1 MRYANSLKSA
11 SAAITLG
18 MLAAAVPASG
28 QVATPTITDIV
39 ISDLPQAFVQ
49 DEVLKNGLGDSQ
61 KDDLLHGNEVLQDSL
76 QGAVIA
82 AFATT
87 AESIIGTF
95 NLDAVP
101 GLQFTTIGNKAAVEQ
116 DGLRNL
122 ARIDQAA
129 GNAGWAVINQAGED
143 NATFVDQADTRA
155 AGQRSLNRVYV
166 GQVGN
171 AVSGNSVLYSNYA
184 RVQQTHRTSF
194 TGNNLVNNATIQ
206 QGGFRDVAFSQIAVQ
221 YNAVAARNDALIEQD
236 GAENDG
242 VIQQGAE
249 SPQTFVFETGD
260 AIGRNNRAILRQVG
274 YGNRG
279 VILQEDD
286 ANAIT
291 TQYGFDNLAFVRQ
304 DGDVLDGGQYSVID
318 QGKLESDV
326 HGNFAAVFQR
336 GQLQESTILQTSDRN
351 DAYVYQTAEAAYA
364 ESRIEQTG
372 GVGNFAS
379 VMQSAPGVGM
389 ADAVFS
395 SILQNGSRNE
405 SYVSQTIA
413 SSRSVISQMG
423 DGNFARMRQ

>member
-1 MRYANSLKSA
+1 MRYANSLRPV
-11 SAAITLG
+11 SAAVLLG
-18 MLAAAVPASG
+18 LLAAVPAAA
-28 QVATPTITDIV
+28 QDAPAAITDIV
-39 ISDLPQAFVQ
+39 ISDLPQSFVQ
-49 DEVLKNGLGDSQ
+49 DEVLKNALNDAQ
-61 KDDLLHGNEVLQDSL
+61 KDDLLQGNEFLRDSL
-76 QGAVIA
+76 QGSVIL
-82 AFATT
+82 AFGTT
-87 AESIIGTF
+87 AEAIIGTF
-95 NLDAVP
+95 QLDAVP
-101 GLQFTTIGNKAAVEQ
+101 GLQFATIGNKAAVEQ

-122 ARIDQAA
+122 AQVDQSA

-143 NATFVDQADTRA
+143 NATFIDQADTRTP
-155 AGQRSLNRVYV
+155 GQSSLNRVYV

-184 RVQQTHRTSF
+184 RVQQTHRTGF

-206 QGGFRDVAFSQIAVQ
+206 QGGFRDVAFSQIPVQ
-221 YNAVAARNDALIEQD
+221 YNAVASRNDALIEQD

-260 AIGRNNRAILRQVG
+260 AVGRNNRAILRQVG

-286 ANAIT
+286 TNAIT

-336 GQLQESTILQTSDRN
+336 GMLQESTILQTSDHN
-351 DAYVYQTAEAAYA
+351 DAYVYQTAESAYA
-364 ESRIEQTG
+364 KSLIEQTG
-372 GVGNFAS
+372 GADNFAS
-379 VMQSAPGVGM
+379 VMQSAPSVTVAEG
-389 ADAVFS
+389 VFS
-395 SILQNGSRNE
+395 SILQNGSSNQA
-405 SYVSQTIA
+405 YVSQTIV
-413 SSRSVISQMG
+413 SSSSVVAQTG
-423 DGNFARMRQ
+423 NGNFARVRQ